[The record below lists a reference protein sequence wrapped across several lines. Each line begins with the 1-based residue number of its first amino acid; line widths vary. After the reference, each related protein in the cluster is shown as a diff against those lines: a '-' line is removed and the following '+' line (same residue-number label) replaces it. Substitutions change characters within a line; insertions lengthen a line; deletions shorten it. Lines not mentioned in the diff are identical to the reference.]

1 MNGKLEMLF
10 GGRPVWM
17 NLLMVFC
24 AYMTFIYMPFDI
36 FYKPVAEDVEVWFG
50 YSLYGWAAKATE
62 PIHWLLYGAGCYGF
76 FKMKSWLWP
85 WAGLY
90 VFQVAI
96 GMFVWGQLSDRPYQI
111 LVSIGFAVPFII
123 LGVMLLR
130 AKASFRKSSSEKL
143 LTKTLNK
150 NS

>member
-1 MNGKLEMLF
+1 MNEKLKDLF
-10 GGRPVWM
+10 VGRPIWM

-24 AYMTFIYMPFDI
+24 AYMTFIYMPFDMI
-36 FYKPVAEDVEVWFG
+36 FKPVAEDVEVWFG

-62 PIHWLLYGAGCYGF
+62 PIHWLIYGAGCYGF
-76 FKMKSWLWP
+76 FKMKAWMWP

-96 GMFVWGQLSDRPYQI
+96 GMFVWGQLAEQSSSI
-111 LVSIGFAVPFII
+111 LISIGVAVPFVV

-130 AKASFRKSSSEKL
+130 ARAKFNPGQMPTYR
-143 LTKTLNK
+143 NV
-150 NS
+150 